1 MTAIDEHDA
10 WADDRD
16 EARTATA
23 HAPQEPRPGSRAD
36 AIERGFDPRDEFE
49 DMP

>member
-1 MTAIDEHDA
+1 MSAIDERDA
-10 WADDRD
+10 WADERD

-23 HAPQEPRPGSRAD
+23 LAPHTPKPGSLAD

-49 DMP
+49 D